1 MSFSFTG
8 AAAIYKREMM
18 RAFRTVYQSIL
29 APVLTTSLYFIVFG
43 GAIGSRMP
51 DIGGVDYAAFIIPG
65 LLMLTLLGETTSNSS
80 FGIYMPRFTGTI
92 YELLSAPIGVAE
104 TLIGFVGAAAT
115 KSLILAAIILT
126 TASFFVEFEI
136 KYPLFA
142 LGYIVLVAASFSLF
156 GFILGIW
163 ADSFEKLGIIPVLIL
178 TPLTFLGGT
187 FYSLDMLPA
196 PWNTIAL
203 LNPIAFLVSG
213 LRWTFYGTSD
223 VSIAVSLALTLGFLA
238 LCTGVIAFIF
248 KTGWRLREYGLRP
261 NGPSQKPCD
270 RWHLSSAMAALSDR
284 SLARNPAILTRPSPS
299 QPPVMEQKRT
309 EKIHD
314 EIHNPHAACGRR
326 FGAPR
331 SGSGAVRNQHRR
343 GTVRWRF
350 RRLSRPWNRRRGR

>member
-1 MSFSFTG
+1 MSFSLIG
-8 AAAIYKREMM
+8 AWSIYKRELM
-18 RAFRTVYQSIL
+18 RAFRTAMQSIL

-43 GAIGSRMP
+43 SAIGSRMEP
-51 DIGGVDYAAFIIPG
+51 IGGIEYAAFIIPG

-126 TASFFVEFEI
+126 TASFFVEYEI
-136 KYPLFA
+136 KYPLLA

-187 FYSLDMLPA
+187 FYSLDMLPK
-196 PWNTIAL
+196 PWDTIAL
-203 LNPIAFLVSG
+203 ANPIAFLVSG

-223 VSIAVSLALTLGFLA
+223 VSIAVSLGLTLGFLA
-238 LCTGVIAFIF
+238 VCVATIAFVF
-248 KTGWRLREYGLRP
+248 KTGWRLRE
-261 NGPSQKPCD
+261 
-270 RWHLSSAMAALSDR
+270 
-284 SLARNPAILTRPSPS
+284 
-299 QPPVMEQKRT
+299 
-309 EKIHD
+309 
-314 EIHNPHAACGRR
+314 
-326 FGAPR
+326 
-331 SGSGAVRNQHRR
+331 
-343 GTVRWRF
+343 
-350 RRLSRPWNRRRGR
+350 